1 MFAIIALSSH
11 YHRTII
17 ALSSHYHR
25 TIIAR
30 ANTNKLRVYL
40 A

>member
-1 MFAIIALSSH
+1 MF
-11 YHRTII
+11 TII

-25 TIIAR
+25 IIIAR